1 MDDLSSIPPP
11 DDLTSLLG
19 GWPGEH
25 TIAIADRQRL
35 LGAGG
40 DLDRVERIASITKLF
55 TAYACLVAIE
65 EGTITL
71 DDEAGPQGSSVRH
84 LLAHASGL
92 PFEGPNPVAGV
103 GERRI
108 YSNTGIEALAEH
120 VAARA
125 GMPFGDYLGL
135 GVLEPLGLG
144 HVDPHV
150 SPAHGLRMSVP
161 DLIHFGREL
170 LAPTI
175 VHPDTLAIAT
185 APVFPELRGVLPGFG
200 AVGVNPW
207 GLGFEIRGA
216 KDPHW
221 TAPAHSARTFGHF
234 GGAGSF
240 LWVDPQRWLVSATIG
255 TVEFGDWAVTAW
267 PAANAAM
274 LERYSP

>member
-1 MDDLSSIPPP
+1 MDDLS
-11 DDLTSLLG
+11 DLIA

-25 TIAIADRQRL
+25 TLAIADQGRI
-35 LGAGG
+35 LGLGG
-40 DLDRVERIASITKLF
+40 AQNRVQRIASITKLF
-55 TAYACLVAIE
+55 TSYAALIAIE
-65 EGTITL
+65 EGTIALEDT
-71 DDEAGPQGSSVRH
+71 AGPQGSTVRH

-108 YSNTGIEALAEH
+108 YSNTGIEALADH
-120 VAARA
+120 ISARA
-125 GMPFGDYLGL
+125 GMAFGEYLGL

-144 HVDPHV
+144 HVDANV
-150 SPAHGLRMSVP
+150 SPAHGLYMSVP
-161 DLIHFGREL
+161 DLILFGREL
-170 LAPTI
+170 LSPTLI
-175 VHPDTLAIAT
+175 HENTLAMAT
-185 APVFPELRGVLPGFG
+185 TPVFPALRGVLPGFG

-221 TAPAHSARTFGHF
+221 TAPEHSPRTFGHF

-240 LWVDPQRWLVSATIG
+240 LWIDPTRQLIGATIG

-267 PAANAAM
+267 PVANSALLAK
-274 LERYSP
+274 YSP

>member
-1 MDDLSSIPPP
+1 MLDRPATPPL
-11 DDLTSLLG
+11 DDLTSLLA

-25 TIAIADRQRL
+25 TIAVADRHQL
-35 LGAGG
+35 LGVGG
-40 DLDRVERIASITKLF
+40 AVDRVERIASITKLF
-55 TAYACLVAIE
+55 TAYACLIALE

-71 DDEAGPQGSSVRH
+71 DDDAGPQGSTVRH

-103 GERRI
+103 GERRV
-108 YSNTGIEALAEH
+108 YSNTGIEMLAEH
-120 VAARA
+120 LASKA
-125 GMPFGDYLGL
+125 GMAFGDYLGL

-161 DLIHFGREL
+161 DLVRFGQEL
-170 LAPTI
+170 LSPSL
-175 VHPDTLAIAT
+175 VHPDTLTMAVT
-185 APVFPELRGVLPGFG
+185 PVFPELRGVLPGFG
-200 AVGVNPW
+200 AIGANPW

-221 TAPAHSARTFGHF
+221 TAPEHSPGTFGHF

-240 LWVDPQRWLVSATIG
+240 LWVDPQRSLIGATIG
-255 TVEFGDWAVTAW
+255 TVEFGDWAVAAW
-267 PAANAAM
+267 PVLNSELLA
-274 LERYSP
+274 RFSP